1 MSFQKNNKLDVE
13 TFSFSQLTPT
23 QSNPGEVT
31 EFELEALS
39 PAHEFKKSLS
49 DDIIRLEREHEASSG
64 FSIDENVREHRG
76 IRSQENNDFEQR
88 VEDEVE
94 KRLNKRMKQAYEE
107 GFTAGVEDG
116 SKKAYDEAAIQYE
129 EKILVFEKFL
139 QDLMEQ
145 KESILVESKLEAYAL
160 IKNLTKWIILKEV
173 QDKEYVERLLEK
185 LILEINTKSN
195 LTIRVN
201 EADFSDLP
209 GVIEKVE
216 TRLGALTNV
225 RLEIGHEQVERG
237 IILESELGV
246 IDGSFKS
253 QMKSLDKLFENVGI
267 TEIGSN
273 DE

>member
-1 MSFQKNNKLDVE
+1 MSFQKGNKVDVE

-23 QSNPGEVT
+23 QGNPGEIT

-39 PAHEFKKSLS
+39 PATDFKKKLS
-49 DDIIRLEREHEASSG
+49 EDIIRLEREHEVSSG

-76 IRSQENNDFEQR
+76 LRDQENTDFEQR
-88 VEDEVE
+88 VEEEVAR
-94 KRLNKRMKQAYEE
+94 RLNKRMKQAYEE

-116 SKKAYDEAAIQYE
+116 AKKAYDEAAIQYD
-129 EKILVFEKFL
+129 EKILVFEQFL
-139 QDLMEQ
+139 TQMMEQ
-145 KESILVESKLEAYAL
+145 KESILVESKQEAYAL

-173 QDKEYVERLLEK
+173 QDKDYIERLLEK
-185 LILEINTKSN
+185 LILEVNTKSN

-201 EADFSDLP
+201 QEDFDDLP

-216 TRLGALTNV
+216 SRLGALTNV
-225 RLEIGHEQVERG
+225 RLEIGHDQTERG
-237 IILESELGV
+237 IVLESEVGV

-267 TEIGSN
+267 VDKGSN
-273 DE
+273 E